1 MRRAIALA
9 LLLGASACMR
19 QELQG
24 AMPVLLRFQ
33 PPERGGPTM
42 LPEASPS
49 GVLDLAGPCVAL
61 EIRPGNRSTIIST
74 AEASV
79 GRDSGGP
86 YLQYGKHRFRHG
98 SWVKGG
104 GGHYDRIPA
113 FGPLQGPVPAACSTG
128 SFLIFYG
135 MRPFVPSSEPPRSPP
150 PPPIDR

>member
-1 MRRAIALA
+1 MHAAAVFVA
-9 LLLGASACMR
+9 LLTAAACATPDPK
-19 QELQG
+19 LSL
-24 AMPVLLRFQ
+24 PVLLQLQ

-49 GVLDLAGPCVAL
+49 GVLDLTGPCVAL
-61 EIRPGNRSTIIST
+61 EIRPGARSTIIST

-98 SWVKGG
+98 STVKGG
-104 GGHYDRIPA
+104 GGHYDGIPA

-128 SFLIFYG
+128 SYLIFYG
-135 MRPFVPSSEPPRSPP
+135 IEPFIPSSAPPRSPP
-150 PPPIDR
+150 PPIDR

>member
-1 MRRAIALA
+1 MRKVAVLAILLA
-9 LLLGASACMR
+9 APACATPDA
-19 QELQG
+19 QLPL
-24 AMPVLLRFQ
+24 PVLLQFQ

-49 GVLDLAGPCVAL
+49 GLLDLTGPCVAL
-61 EIRPGNRSTIIST
+61 EIRPGARSTIIST

-86 YLQYGKHRFRHG
+86 YLQYGKNRFRHG
-98 SWVKGG
+98 SSVKGG
-104 GGHYDRIPA
+104 GGHYDGIPA

-135 MRPFVPSSEPPRSPP
+135 IKPFVPSSEPPRSPP
-150 PPPIDR
+150 PPPINR